1 MEKEDLIQ
9 PAGAIAAALIART
22 RSTVEFSPQEVA
34 QLFHKVLQA
43 LIEEHPMLKVGPKT
57 VSEA

>member
-9 PAGAIAAALIART
+9 PAGAITAALIAHA
-22 RSTVEFSPQEVA
+22 RSTVEFSPQVAA

-43 LIEEHPMLKVGPKT
+43 MIDERPMTKM
-57 VSEA
+57 

>member
-22 RSTVEFSPQEVA
+22 RNTVEFSPQEVA

-43 LIEEHPMLKVGPKT
+43 LIDEHPMLKVGPKT
-57 VSEA
+57 V

>member
-9 PAGAIAAALIART
+9 PAGAITAALIART
-22 RSTVEFSPQEVA
+22 RSTVEISPQTVA

-43 LIEEHPMLKVGPKT
+43 LIDERPMRA
-57 VSEA
+57 S